1 MTSAK
6 PLFVFKK
13 LFQQTVIYGLAT
25 VIPRILNYFLVP
37 LHTSGVMSTSQYGE
51 ISNVFAYFVLL
62 NVMLSYGME
71 TAFFRFFHKE
81 KNADEVIHTSAWSL
95 VGSSLLFLGISFLF
109 QQELAN
115 LAEIPL
121 RVVQFALSILVLD
134 ALAVIPF
141 AWFRAQERPLRYA
154 FIKTINVA
162 INVVLNYIFL
172 KYLVRWSTESSLIE
186 SLYIPNFQVEYVF
199 LANLIASLLTLLIL
213 FPFYTKLR
221 LHFNKA
227 LWKRMMNYAF
237 PILIAGLAY
246 AINEASDRMMMMYLL
261 PEDIA
266 KSELGIYAACYKLA
280 IFMTLFT
287 MAFRLG
293 IEPFFFK
300 HASHKNAKKTYAEIT
315 KYFTIFGS
323 LILVGVMVFIDLLKR
338 LLIRDPVFWEAM
350 NIVPLILLANL
361 FLGIYYNL
369 SVWYKVTDR
378 TRYGSYISIIAA
390 IITIGANLWLIP
402 VIGYIGAALGTL
414 AAYTSMMLLS
424 YFWGQKYYHIP
435 YNLKK
440 IGGYL
445 ILAMLFSAISFYGFR
460 GNYGVGLSLLLIFM
474 GIIYRVERK
483 ELRSLIKN

>member
-1 MTSAK
+1 M
-6 PLFVFKK
+6 FKK

-62 NVMLSYGME
+62 NVILSYGME

-81 KNADEVIHTSAWSL
+81 ENQDEVINTSAWSL
-95 VGSSLLFLGISFLF
+95 VGSSLLFLGIGFLF
-109 QQELAN
+109 QHELATI
-115 LAEIPL
+115 AEIPL
-121 RVVQFALSILVLD
+121 RVVQFALLILVLD

-141 AWFRAQERPLRYA
+141 AWFRAKERPIRYA
-154 FIKTINVA
+154 AIKTINVA
-162 INVVLNYIFL
+162 INLALNYIFL
-172 KYLVRWSTESSLIE
+172 KYFVRWSTQSEFIDH
-186 SLYIPNFQVEYVF
+186 LYIPNFQVEYVF
-199 LANLIASLLTLLIL
+199 LANLIASLLTLFIL

-221 LHFNKA
+221 LYFDKA
-227 LWKRMMNYAF
+227 LWKRMMQYAL
-237 PILIAGLAY
+237 PILVAGLAY

-261 PEDIA
+261 PEEMA

-300 HASHKNAKKTYAEIT
+300 QAAHKNAKKTYAEIT

-323 LILVGVMVFIDLLKR
+323 LILVSVMVFIDLLKR
-338 LLIRDPVFWEAM
+338 ILIRDPVFWEAM

-390 IITIGANLWLIP
+390 VITIAANLWLIP
-402 VIGYIGAALGTL
+402 SIGYIGAAIGTL

-424 YFWGQKYYHIP
+424 YVWGQKYYHIP

-440 IGGYL
+440 LGGYL
-445 ILAMLFSAISFYGFR
+445 LLAMLLSAISFYGFR
-460 GNYGVGLSLLLIFM
+460 ENYVVGGLLLLIFIA
-474 GIIYRVERK
+474 IIYYAEKK
-483 ELRSLIKN
+483 ELQAILKS